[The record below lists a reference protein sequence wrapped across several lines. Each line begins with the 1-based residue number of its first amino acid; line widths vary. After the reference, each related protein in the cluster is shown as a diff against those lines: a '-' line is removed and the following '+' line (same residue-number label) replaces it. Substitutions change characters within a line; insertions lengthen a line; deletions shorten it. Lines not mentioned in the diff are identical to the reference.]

1 MESAK
6 KTIAAVRS
14 NSDGCIVFCS
24 LGKDSLVTLDLVY
37 GQFERIVCVFMY
49 FVPQL
54 EHIERWVNWC
64 KNRYPKVEFMQ
75 VPHWNLSYILRG
87 GLYCVPNP
95 KVKLIKLADVVKAI
109 RLKTGIKYVFLG
121 MKKAD
126 GMNRRLMLKGYE
138 ANDYVNNL
146 QAYPLADWTQKDV
159 LSYMKMHGIPEPI
172 RYSLKASSGT
182 GFNIECFLWLREN
195 YPQDL
200 QKIYDTFPLSER
212 ILWEYDQKQKNEKET
227 NQPQTL

>member
-37 GQFERIVCVFMY
+37 PHFERIICVFMY

-64 KNRYPKVEFMQ
+64 KSRYPKIEFMQ

-95 KVKLIKLADVVKAI
+95 KVKLIKLADVIKAV
-109 RLKTGIKYVFLG
+109 RLKTGINYVFLG

-126 GMNRRLMLKGYE
+126 GMNRRLMLKRY
-138 ANDYVNNL
+138 NDNINNG
-146 QAYPLADWTQKDV
+146 QAYPLAEWTQKDV
-159 LSYMKMHGIPEPI
+159 LSYMKQRGIPEPI

-195 YPQDL
+195 FPQDL
-200 QKIYDTFPLSER
+200 QKIYNTFPLSER
-212 ILWEYDQKQKNEKET
+212 ILWEYDQKQENKKESD
-227 NQPQTL
+227 QPQTL